1 MLSVV
6 AVLST
11 CASADFLPAPE
22 PHETIE
28 KAKAAII
35 INVNAILFICFFF
48 NPTKLINFA
57 FIMANP
63 LKQLAGQTVIYGL
76 STILAR
82 IINFLFVPIYTRLL
96 TPESYGVVTEF
107 MAYIAVLQVVL
118 VLGLETGCFRFANKE
133 GVDPK
138 KVYSSAFVTVFCVS
152 ATFLAL
158 MIAFAS
164 PIASLLG
171 YGGYEACVMYMGG
184 ILALDAVTAILFA
197 KLRQEN
203 KAFKFAILKTVKII
217 TETAANLVLF
227 LWFPKHV
234 DSARWLLHFI
244 PETPDFSY
252 VIFAIFISCI
262 VCGLLFIPDFLKLS
276 FRLDRK
282 LMRQMLAY
290 SLPLMVAA
298 LPGVIND
305 FLDRILFRF
314 FDTNADA
321 WRSSLGL
328 YQAAVKLAV
337 IMNLFIQ
344 MFRYAAEPFF
354 FKRAREKDS
363 RQLYASVQEYFTAFC
378 GLVFL
383 GVILY
388 IDIIALIL
396 GPQFRSAVG
405 IVPVMLLSYM
415 ILGMLFNV
423 SMWYKLSGKTDM
435 AIWITL
441 SGLAVT
447 ALVIILFMPKYSYW
461 AAAFGHLA
469 SYVVMFAI
477 SSVLGAK
484 YYPIPYRWGRL
495 MGIFL
500 LMGTAYGASLL
511 VDSLFFADVALGQS
525 PAGQVVAKLGVHTLL
540 ILLYALAAWKTIRHR
555 S

>member
-1 MLSVV
+1 M
-6 AVLST
+6 
-11 CASADFLPAPE
+11 
-22 PHETIE
+22 
-28 KAKAAII
+28 
-35 INVNAILFICFFF
+35 
-48 NPTKLINFA
+48 
-57 FIMANP
+57 
-63 LKQLAGQTVIYGL
+63 IYGL

-96 TPESYGVVTEF
+96 SPESYGVVTEF

-138 KVYSSAFVTVFCVS
+138 KVYSNAFATIFCIN

-158 MIAFAS
+158 MIAFAGQ
-164 PIASLLG
+164 IASALG
-171 YGGYEACVMYMGG
+171 YDGYNSCIMYMGG
-184 ILALDAVTAILFA
+184 ILSIDAITAILFA
-197 KLRQEN
+197 KLRQEGR
-203 KAFKFAILKTVKII
+203 ALKFAVFKTIKII

-234 DSARWLLHFI
+234 ESSQWLLNFI
-244 PETPDFSY
+244 PATPDFSY
-252 VIFAIFISCI
+252 VIFAIFISCV
-262 VCGLLFIPDFLKLS
+262 VCGLLFIPDYLKLS
-276 FRLDRK
+276 FRLEPK
-282 LMRQMLAY
+282 LLRQMLAY

-298 LPGVIND
+298 LPGVVND
-305 FLDRILFRF
+305 FLDRILFRY

-354 FKRAREKDS
+354 FRRSREKDS
-363 RQLYASVQEYFTAFC
+363 KDLYALVQEYFTAFC

-405 IVPVMLLSYM
+405 VVPVMLLSYM
-415 ILGMLFNV
+415 LLGMLFNV
-423 SMWYKLSGKTDM
+423 SMWYKLSGRTNM

-441 SGLAVT
+441 AGLTVT
-447 ALVIILFMPKYSYW
+447 AIVIVLFMPKYSYW
-461 AAAFGHLA
+461 AAAYGHLA
-469 SYVVMFAI
+469 SYIVMFAI
-477 SSVLGAK
+477 SSILGAK

-495 MGIFL
+495 AGIVA
-500 LMGTAYGASLL
+500 LMFAVYGASMFI
-511 VDSLFFADVALGQS
+511 DTKCFADTVIGEASIGAVA
-525 PAGQVVAKLGVHTLL
+525 AKLGVHTVFIL
-540 ILLYALAAWKTIRHR
+540 IYLAGAWFTISHR
-555 S
+555 GSGRPHSDVE

>member
-1 MLSVV
+1 M
-6 AVLST
+6 
-11 CASADFLPAPE
+11 
-22 PHETIE
+22 
-28 KAKAAII
+28 
-35 INVNAILFICFFF
+35 
-48 NPTKLINFA
+48 
-57 FIMANP
+57 
-63 LKQLAGQTVIYGL
+63 IYGL

-107 MAYIAVLQVVL
+107 MAYIAVLQIVL

-133 GVDPK
+133 GVDSR

-152 ATFLAL
+152 VTFLAL

-164 PIASLLG
+164 PIASILG
-171 YGGYEACVMYMGG
+171 YEGYQSCVMYMGG
-184 ILALDAVTAILFA
+184 ILAMDAVTAILFA
-197 KLRQEN
+197 RLRQEN
-203 KAFKFAILKTVKII
+203 KALKFAIFKTIKII

-227 LWFPKHV
+227 LWFPKYCANIAQQTGAEV
-234 DSARWLLHFI
+234 LNGSDVWLLNFI
-244 PETPDFSY
+244 PAVPDFSY
-252 VIFAIFISCI
+252 VIFAIFISCV
-262 VCGLLFIPDFLKLS
+262 VCTLLFVPYFLKLS
-276 FRLDRK
+276 FRLDPK
-282 LMRQMLAY
+282 LTRQMLAY

-305 FLDRILFRF
+305 FLDRILFRY

-354 FKRAREKDS
+354 FRRSREKDS
-363 RQLYASVQEYFTAFC
+363 KQLYAIVQEYFTAFC

-388 IDIIALIL
+388 IDVVALIL

-405 IVPVMLLSYM
+405 VVPVMLLSYM
-415 ILGMLFNV
+415 LLGMLFNV
-423 SMWYKLSGKTDM
+423 SMWYKLSGRTNM

-441 SGLAVT
+441 SGLVVT
-447 ALVIILFMPKYSYW
+447 AVIIVLFMPKYSYW
-461 AAAFGHLA
+461 AAAYGHLA
-469 SYVVMFAI
+469 SYIVMFAI
-477 SSVLGAK
+477 SSFLGAK

-495 MGIFL
+495 AGIFVV
-500 LMGTAYGASLL
+500 MGAVYGLSLL
-511 VDSLFFADVALGQS
+511 LDATFFAGANLSDS
-525 PAGQVVAKLGVHTLL
+525 PWQMLAKLGVHTTL
-540 ILLYALAAWKTIRHR
+540 ILGYLAVVWKMIRK
-555 S
+555 

>member
-1 MLSVV
+1 
-6 AVLST
+6 
-11 CASADFLPAPE
+11 
-22 PHETIE
+22 
-28 KAKAAII
+28 
-35 INVNAILFICFFF
+35 
-48 NPTKLINFA
+48 
-57 FIMANP
+57 MANP

-133 GVDPK
+133 GVEPH
-138 KVYSSAFVTVFCVS
+138 KVYSNAFVTVFCIS

-158 MIAFAS
+158 MIAFS
-164 PIASLLG
+164 GPIASVLG
-171 YGGYEACVMYMGG
+171 YAGYESCIIYMGG
-184 ILALDAVTAILFA
+184 ILALDSVTAILFA
-197 KLRQEN
+197 KLRQES
-203 KAFKFAILKTVKII
+203 KALKFAIFKTIKII
-217 TETAANLVLF
+217 TETVANLVLF
-227 LWFPKHV
+227 LWFPKHCA
-234 DSARWLLHFI
+234 DTWMLDFI
-244 PETPDFSY
+244 PAVPDFSY

-262 VCGLLFIPDFLKLS
+262 VCGLLFIPEYLKLS
-276 FRLDRK
+276 FRLDPK
-282 LMRQMLAY
+282 LLRQMLAY
-290 SLPLMVAA
+290 SLPFMVAA
-298 LPGVIND
+298 LPGVVND
-305 FLDRILFRF
+305 FLDRILFRY
-314 FDTNADA
+314 FDTNAEA
-321 WRSSLGL
+321 WRNSLGL

-354 FKRAREKDS
+354 FRRSREKDS

-388 IDIIALIL
+388 IDVIALIL

-405 IVPVMLLSYM
+405 VVPVMLLSYM

-423 SMWYKLSGKTDM
+423 SMWYKLSGKTNM

-447 ALVIILFMPKYSYW
+447 AAVIILFMPKYSYW
-461 AAAFGHLA
+461 AAAYGHLA

-477 SSVLGAK
+477 SSILGAK

-495 MGIFL
+495 AGIVL
-500 LMGTAYGASLL
+500 LMGAVYAGSLML
-511 VDSLFFADVALGQS
+511 DSVIFADVTLPAAGVS
-525 PAGQVVAKLGVHTLL
+525 PWPFIAKLGAHTTM
-540 ILLYALAAWKTIRHR
+540 IAAYLAGTWLMIRR
-555 S
+555 K

>member
-1 MLSVV
+1 
-6 AVLST
+6 
-11 CASADFLPAPE
+11 
-22 PHETIE
+22 
-28 KAKAAII
+28 
-35 INVNAILFICFFF
+35 
-48 NPTKLINFA
+48 
-57 FIMANP
+57 MANP

-96 TPESYGVVTEF
+96 SPESYGVVTEF

-133 GVDPK
+133 GVDSR

-158 MIAFAS
+158 MIVFAS
-164 PIASLLG
+164 PIASMLG
-171 YGGYEACVMYMGG
+171 YGGYESCIMYMGG

-203 KAFKFAILKTVKII
+203 KALKFAIFKTIKII

-234 DSARWLLHFI
+234 DSARWLLNFI

-262 VCGLLFIPDFLKLS
+262 VCGLLFIPDFMKLS

-282 LMRQMLAY
+282 LIRQMLAY

-354 FKRAREKDS
+354 FRRAREKDS
-363 RQLYASVQEYFTAFC
+363 KILYASVQEYFTAFC

-388 IDIIALIL
+388 IDIVALIL

-405 IVPVMLLSYM
+405 IVPIMLLSYM

-423 SMWYKLSGKTDM
+423 SMWYKLSGKTGM

-441 SGLAVT
+441 SGLVVT
-447 ALVIILFMPKYSYW
+447 ALVIVIFMPRYSYW
-461 AAAFGHLA
+461 AAAYGHLA

-495 MGIFL
+495 ACILLIMG
-500 LMGTAYGASLL
+500 GVYGVSLL
-511 VDSLFFADVALGQS
+511 LDNIFFADVVIGQS
-525 PAGQVVAKLGVHTLL
+525 SAALVAAKLGVHTVL
-540 ILLYALAAWKTIRHR
+540 IGIYGALSWLTIRTR
-555 S
+555 

>member
-1 MLSVV
+1 
-6 AVLST
+6 
-11 CASADFLPAPE
+11 
-22 PHETIE
+22 
-28 KAKAAII
+28 
-35 INVNAILFICFFF
+35 
-48 NPTKLINFA
+48 
-57 FIMANP
+57 MANP

-96 TPESYGVVTEF
+96 SPESYGVVTEF

-133 GVDPK
+133 GFDPK

-158 MIAFAS
+158 MIAFAT
-164 PIASLLG
+164 PIASMLG
-171 YGGYEACVMYMGG
+171 YEGYQSCIMYMGG

-203 KAFKFAILKTVKII
+203 KALKFAIFKTIKII
-217 TETAANLVLF
+217 TETAANLILF
-227 LWFPKHV
+227 LWFPKNV

-252 VIFAIFISCI
+252 VIFSIFISCI
-262 VCGLLFIPDFLKLS
+262 VCGLLFIPDFTKLS
-276 FRLDRK
+276 FRLDPK
-282 LMRQMLAY
+282 LLKQMLAY

-298 LPGVIND
+298 LPGVVND

-354 FKRAREKDS
+354 FRRAREKDS

-388 IDIIALIL
+388 IDVLALIL

-405 IVPVMLLSYM
+405 IVPIMLLSYM

-423 SMWYKLSGKTDM
+423 SMWYNLSGKTDM

-441 SGLAVT
+441 SGLVVT
-447 ALVIILFMPKYSYW
+447 AVVIVLFMPKYSYW

-469 SYVVMFAI
+469 SYIVMFVI

-495 MGIFL
+495 LMILL
-500 LMGTAYGASLL
+500 LMGTTYGISVLIDRMAFDG
-511 VDSLFFADVALGQS
+511 VVLGQS
-525 PAGQVVAKLGVHTLL
+525 PAGLVIMKMSAHTAL
-540 ILLYALAAWKTIRHR
+540 ILIYIIAVWRTIRKGNR
-555 S
+555 PTSL

>member
-1 MLSVV
+1 MR
-6 AVLST
+6 
-11 CASADFLPAPE
+11 
-22 PHETIE
+22 
-28 KAKAAII
+28 AKI
-35 INVNAILFICFFF
+35 
-48 NPTKLINFA
+48 TNFA
-57 FIMANP
+57 VIMANP

-96 TPESYGVVTEF
+96 SPESYGVVTEF

-138 KVYSSAFVTVFCVS
+138 KVYSNAFVTVFCVS

-164 PIASLLG
+164 PIASMLG
-171 YGGYEACVMYMGG
+171 YEGYQSCIMYMGG
-184 ILALDAVTAILFA
+184 ILALDAVTAIFFA

-203 KAFKFAILKTVKII
+203 KALRFAVFKTVKII

-244 PETPDFSY
+244 PE
-252 VIFAIFISCI
+252 FAK
-262 VCGLLFIPDFLKLS
+262 VS
-276 FRLDRK
+276 FRLDPK
-282 LMRQMLAY
+282 LLRQMLAY

-298 LPGVIND
+298 LPGVVND

-314 FDTNADA
+314 FDTDAEA

-354 FKRAREKDS
+354 FRRARDKDS
-363 RQLYASVQEYFTAFC
+363 KELYATVQEYFTAFC

-388 IDIIALIL
+388 IDVIALIL

-405 IVPVMLLSYM
+405 IVPIMLLSYM

-447 ALVIILFMPKYSYW
+447 AIVIILFMPRYSYW

-484 YYPIPYRWGRL
+484 YYPIPYRWKRL
-495 MGIFL
+495 AAIFL
-500 LMGTAYGASLL
+500 SMGAVYGMSLL
-511 VDSLFFADVALGQS
+511 VDGYVFEGVALGQS
-525 PAGQVVAKLGVHTLL
+525 SAGPVAVKLAVHTVL
-540 ILLYALAAWKTIRHR
+540 ICLYALAAWQIIRKGR
-555 S
+555 

>member
-1 MLSVV
+1 M
-6 AVLST
+6 
-11 CASADFLPAPE
+11 
-22 PHETIE
+22 
-28 KAKAAII
+28 
-35 INVNAILFICFFF
+35 
-48 NPTKLINFA
+48 
-57 FIMANP
+57 
-63 LKQLAGQTVIYGL
+63 IYGL

-138 KVYSSAFVTVFCVS
+138 KVYSNAFATVFCVS

-158 MIAFAS
+158 MIAFAG
-164 PIASLLG
+164 PISAALG
-171 YGGYEACVMYMGG
+171 YEGYSACIMYMGG
-184 ILALDAVTAILFA
+184 ILALDSVTAILFA
-197 KLRQEN
+197 KLRQEGR
-203 KAFKFAILKTVKII
+203 ALKFAIFKTIKIV

-227 LWFPKHV
+227 LWFPKYCAQV
-234 DSARWLLHFI
+234 AAQAGTQAGALTASDVWLLKFI
-244 PETPDFSY
+244 PATPDFSY
-252 VIFAIFISCI
+252 VIFAIFISCV
-262 VCGLLFIPDFLKLS
+262 VCGLLFIPDYLKLS
-276 FRLDRK
+276 FRLEPK
-282 LMRQMLAY
+282 LLRQMLAY

-298 LPGVIND
+298 LPGIVND
-305 FLDRILFRF
+305 FLDRILFRY
-314 FDTNADA
+314 FDTNAEA

-354 FKRAREKDS
+354 FRRAREKDS
-363 RQLYASVQEYFTAFC
+363 KDLYALVQEYFTAFC

-405 IVPVMLLSYM
+405 VVPVMLLSYM

-423 SMWYKLSGKTDM
+423 SMWYKLSGKTNM
-435 AIWITL
+435 AIWITFA
-441 SGLAVT
+441 GLAVT
-447 ALVIILFMPKYSYW
+447 AVVIVLFMPKYSYW
-461 AAAFGHLA
+461 AAAYGHLA

-477 SSVLGAK
+477 SALLGAK

-495 MGIFL
+495 AAIVGLMFL
-500 LMGTAYGASLL
+500 VYGVSMYLDAKCFANVVIGEASNGL
-511 VDSLFFADVALGQS
+511 VA
-525 PAGQVVAKLGVHTLL
+525 AKLGVHTLF
-540 ILLYALAAWKTIRHR
+540 IALYAVGSWITIRKR
-555 S
+555 

>member
-1 MLSVV
+1 M
-6 AVLST
+6 
-11 CASADFLPAPE
+11 
-22 PHETIE
+22 
-28 KAKAAII
+28 
-35 INVNAILFICFFF
+35 
-48 NPTKLINFA
+48 
-57 FIMANP
+57 
-63 LKQLAGQTVIYGL
+63 IYGL

-138 KVYSSAFVTVFCVS
+138 KVYSNAFVIVFCVS

-158 MIAFAS
+158 MIAFAG
-164 PIASLLG
+164 PISAALG
-171 YGGYEACVMYMGG
+171 YEGYSSCIMYMGG
-184 ILALDAVTAILFA
+184 ILALDSVTAILFA
-197 KLRQEN
+197 KLRQEGR
-203 KAFKFAILKTVKII
+203 ALKFAIFKTIKIV

-227 LWFPKHV
+227 LWFPKYCAQV
-234 DSARWLLHFI
+234 AAQTGTQAGALTASDVWLLKFI
-244 PETPDFSY
+244 PATPDFSY
-252 VIFAIFISCI
+252 VIFAIFISCV
-262 VCGLLFIPDFLKLS
+262 VCGLLFIPDYLKLS
-276 FRLDRK
+276 FRLEPK
-282 LMRQMLAY
+282 LLRQMLAY

-298 LPGVIND
+298 LPGIVND
-305 FLDRILFRF
+305 FLDRILFRY
-314 FDTNADA
+314 FDTNAEA

-354 FKRAREKDS
+354 FRRAREKDS
-363 RQLYASVQEYFTAFC
+363 KDLYALVQEYFTAFC

-405 IVPVMLLSYM
+405 VVPVMLLSYM

-423 SMWYKLSGKTDM
+423 SMWYKLSGKTNM
-435 AIWITL
+435 AIWITFA
-441 SGLAVT
+441 GLAVT
-447 ALVIILFMPKYSYW
+447 AVVIVLFMPKYSYW
-461 AAAFGHLA
+461 AAAYGHLA

-477 SSVLGAK
+477 SALLGAK

-495 MGIFL
+495 AAIVGLMFL
-500 LMGTAYGASLL
+500 VYGVSMYLDAKCFTNVVIGEASNGL
-511 VDSLFFADVALGQS
+511 VA
-525 PAGQVVAKLGVHTLL
+525 AKLGVHTLF
-540 ILLYALAAWKTIRHR
+540 IALYAVGSWITIRKR
-555 S
+555 

>member
-1 MLSVV
+1 
-6 AVLST
+6 
-11 CASADFLPAPE
+11 
-22 PHETIE
+22 
-28 KAKAAII
+28 
-35 INVNAILFICFFF
+35 
-48 NPTKLINFA
+48 
-57 FIMANP
+57 MANP

-82 IINFLFVPIYTRLL
+82 IINFLFVPVYTRLL

-133 GVDPK
+133 GIEPR
-138 KVYSSAFVTVFCVS
+138 KVYSNAFVTVFCIS

-158 MIAFAS
+158 MIAFAG
-164 PIASLLG
+164 PIASVLG
-171 YGGYEACVMYMGG
+171 YSGYESCIMYMGG
-184 ILALDAVTAILFA
+184 ILALDAITAILFA

-203 KAFKFAILKTVKII
+203 KALKFAIFKTIKIV
-217 TETAANLVLF
+217 TETVANLVLF
-227 LWFPKHV
+227 LWFPSHV
-234 DSARWLLHFI
+234 DSALWLLRFI
-244 PETPDFSY
+244 PASPDFSY

-262 VCGLLFIPDFLKLS
+262 VCGLLFIPEYLRMS
-276 FRLDRK
+276 FRLDPK
-282 LMRQMLAY
+282 LLRQMLAY

-305 FLDRILFRF
+305 FLDRILFRY
-314 FDTNADA
+314 FDTNAEA

-354 FKRAREKDS
+354 FRRSREKDS
-363 RQLYASVQEYFTAFC
+363 RELYASVQEYFTAFC

-388 IDIIALIL
+388 IDVIALIL

-405 IVPVMLLSYM
+405 VVPVMLLSYM

-423 SMWYKLSGKTDM
+423 SMWYKLSGKTNM

-441 SGLAVT
+441 AGLAVT
-447 ALVIILFMPKYSYW
+447 AVVIVLFMPKYSYW
-461 AAAFGHLA
+461 AAAYGHLA

-477 SSVLGAK
+477 SSILGAK

-495 MGIFL
+495 AGIFL
-500 LMGTAYGASLL
+500 LMGGIYGGSLLLPEMGLVLKLGIHTVLIAVYGACSWL
-511 VDSLFFADVALGQS
+511 VIH
-525 PAGQVVAKLGVHTLL
+525 K
-540 ILLYALAAWKTIRHR
+540 K
-555 S
+555 

>member
-1 MLSVV
+1 
-6 AVLST
+6 
-11 CASADFLPAPE
+11 
-22 PHETIE
+22 
-28 KAKAAII
+28 
-35 INVNAILFICFFF
+35 
-48 NPTKLINFA
+48 
-57 FIMANP
+57 MANP
-63 LKQLAGQTVIYGL
+63 LKQLAGQTMIYGL

-118 VLGLETGCFRFANKE
+118 VMGLETGCFRFANKE
-133 GVDPK
+133 GVNSD
-138 KVYSSAFVTVFCVS
+138 KVYSNAFVTVFAVS

-158 MIAFAS
+158 MLAFAG
-164 PIASLLG
+164 PISSALG
-171 YGGYEACVMYMGG
+171 YEGYGSCIRYVGG
-184 ILALDAVTAILFA
+184 ILALDSVTAILFA
-197 KLRQEN
+197 RLRQEN
-203 KAFKFAILKTVKII
+203 KALKFALIKTVKIV

-234 DSARWLLHFI
+234 DSAEWLLNFI
-244 PETPDFSY
+244 PATPDFSY

-262 VCGLLFIPDFLKLS
+262 VCGLIFIPDFLRLS
-276 FRLDRK
+276 FRLDGK
-282 LMRQMLAY
+282 LLKQMLAY
-290 SLPLMVAA
+290 SIPLMVAA
-298 LPGVIND
+298 LPGVVND
-305 FLDRILFRF
+305 FLDRILFRY
-314 FDTNADA
+314 FDTNAEA

-354 FKRAREKDS
+354 FRRAAEKDS
-363 RQLYASVQEYFTAFC
+363 RVLYATVQEYFTAFC

-388 IDIIALIL
+388 IDVVALIL

-405 IVPVMLLSYM
+405 VVPIMLLSYM

-423 SMWYKLSGKTDM
+423 SMWYKLSGKTNM

-447 ALVIILFMPKYSYW
+447 AAVIIVFMPKYSYW

-469 SYVVMFAI
+469 SYVVMFVI

-495 MGIFL
+495 LLIFL
-500 LMGTAYGASLL
+500 AMGGVYGVSLMIDQAFFSEVVLGKSPTAPVLC
-511 VDSLFFADVALGQS
+511 
-525 PAGQVVAKLGVHTLL
+525 KLGVHTVL
-540 ILLYALAAWKTIRHR
+540 ILLYMAVALLAIRKR
-555 S
+555 AVRE

>member
-1 MLSVV
+1 M
-6 AVLST
+6 
-11 CASADFLPAPE
+11 
-22 PHETIE
+22 
-28 KAKAAII
+28 
-35 INVNAILFICFFF
+35 
-48 NPTKLINFA
+48 
-57 FIMANP
+57 
-63 LKQLAGQTVIYGL
+63 IYGL

-96 TPESYGVVTEF
+96 SPESYGVVTEF

-138 KVYSSAFVTVFCVS
+138 KVYSNAFATIFCIS

-158 MIAFAS
+158 MIAFAG
-164 PIASLLG
+164 PIASALG
-171 YGGYEACVMYMGG
+171 YDGYNSCIMYMGG
-184 ILALDAVTAILFA
+184 ILSIDAITAILFA
-197 KLRQEN
+197 KLRQEGR
-203 KAFKFAILKTVKII
+203 ALKFAVFKTIKII

-234 DSARWLLHFI
+234 ESAQWLLNFI
-244 PETPDFSY
+244 PATPDFSY
-252 VIFAIFISCI
+252 VIFAIFISCV
-262 VCGLLFIPDFLKLS
+262 VCGLLFIPDYLKLS
-276 FRLDRK
+276 FRLEPK
-282 LMRQMLAY
+282 LLRQMLAY

-298 LPGVIND
+298 LPGVVND
-305 FLDRILFRF
+305 FLDRILFRY

-354 FKRAREKDS
+354 FRRSREKDS
-363 RQLYASVQEYFTAFC
+363 KDLYALVQEYFTAFC

-405 IVPVMLLSYM
+405 VVPVMLLSYM
-415 ILGMLFNV
+415 LLGMLFNV
-423 SMWYKLSGKTDM
+423 SMWYKLSGRTNM

-441 SGLAVT
+441 AGLTVT
-447 ALVIILFMPKYSYW
+447 AIVIVLFMPKYSYW
-461 AAAFGHLA
+461 AAAYGHLA
-469 SYVVMFAI
+469 SYIVMFAI
-477 SSVLGAK
+477 SSILGAK

-495 MGIFL
+495 AGIVA
-500 LMGTAYGASLL
+500 LMFAVYGASMFI
-511 VDSLFFADVALGQS
+511 DTKCFADTVIGEASIGAVA
-525 PAGQVVAKLGVHTLL
+525 AKLGVHTVFIL
-540 ILLYALAAWKTIRHR
+540 IYLAGAWFTISHR
-555 S
+555 GSGRPHSDVE

>member
-1 MLSVV
+1 
-6 AVLST
+6 
-11 CASADFLPAPE
+11 
-22 PHETIE
+22 
-28 KAKAAII
+28 
-35 INVNAILFICFFF
+35 
-48 NPTKLINFA
+48 
-57 FIMANP
+57 MANP
-63 LKQLAGQTVIYGL
+63 LKQLAGQTMIYGL

-138 KVYSSAFVTVFCVS
+138 KVYSNAFVTVFCVS

-158 MIAFAS
+158 MIAFAG
-164 PIASLLG
+164 PISAALG
-171 YGGYEACVMYMGG
+171 YEGYSSCIMYMGG
-184 ILALDAVTAILFA
+184 ILALDSVTAILFA
-197 KLRQEN
+197 KLRQDGR
-203 KAFKFAILKTVKII
+203 ALKFAIFKTIKIV

-227 LWFPKHV
+227 LWFPKYCAQV
-234 DSARWLLHFI
+234 AAQAGTQAGALTASDVWLLKFI
-244 PETPDFSY
+244 PATPDFSY
-252 VIFAIFISCI
+252 VIFAIFISCV
-262 VCGLLFIPDFLKLS
+262 VCGLLFIPDYLKLS
-276 FRLDRK
+276 FRLEPK
-282 LMRQMLAY
+282 LLRQMLAY

-298 LPGVIND
+298 LPGIVND
-305 FLDRILFRF
+305 FLDRILFRY
-314 FDTNADA
+314 FDTNAEA

-354 FKRAREKDS
+354 FRRAREKDS
-363 RQLYASVQEYFTAFC
+363 KDLYALVQEYFTAFC

-405 IVPVMLLSYM
+405 VVPVMLLSYM

-423 SMWYKLSGKTDM
+423 SMWYKLSGKTNM
-435 AIWITL
+435 AIWITFA
-441 SGLAVT
+441 GLAVT
-447 ALVIILFMPKYSYW
+447 AVVIVLFMPKYSYW
-461 AAAFGHLA
+461 AAAYGHLA
-469 SYVVMFAI
+469 SYVVMFAVSAI
-477 SSVLGAK
+477 LGAK

-495 MGIFL
+495 GAIVGLML
-500 LMGTAYGASLL
+500 LVYGASMFLDAKCFTNVVIGEASNGL
-511 VDSLFFADVALGQS
+511 VA
-525 PAGQVVAKLGVHTLL
+525 AKLGAHTLF
-540 ILLYALAAWKTIRHR
+540 IALYAVGSWITIRKR
-555 S
+555 

>member
-1 MLSVV
+1 M
-6 AVLST
+6 
-11 CASADFLPAPE
+11 
-22 PHETIE
+22 
-28 KAKAAII
+28 
-35 INVNAILFICFFF
+35 
-48 NPTKLINFA
+48 
-57 FIMANP
+57 
-63 LKQLAGQTVIYGL
+63 IYGL

-133 GVDPK
+133 GVDPR
-138 KVYSSAFVTVFCVS
+138 KVYSNAFVTVFCIS

-158 MIAFAS
+158 MLAFAT
-164 PIASLLG
+164 PISAALG
-171 YGGYEACVMYMGG
+171 YDGYSSCIRYIGG
-184 ILALDAVTAILFA
+184 ILALDSITAIMFA

-203 KAFKFAILKTVKII
+203 KAMKFALIKTVKII

-234 DSARWLLHFI
+234 DSAHWLLNFI
-244 PETPDFSY
+244 PGTPDFSY
-252 VIFAIFISCI
+252 VIFAIFLSCV
-262 VCGLLFIPDFLKLS
+262 VCALLFIPDLLRLS
-276 FRLDRK
+276 FRLDPK
-282 LMRQMLAY
+282 LLRQMLAY

-298 LPGVIND
+298 LPGVVND
-305 FLDRILFRF
+305 FLDRILFRY
-314 FDTNADA
+314 FDTNAEA

-354 FKRAREKDS
+354 FRRAAEKDS
-363 RQLYASVQEYFTAFC
+363 RKLYASVQEYFTAFC

-396 GPQFRSAVG
+396 GPQFRAAVG
-405 IVPVMLLSYM
+405 IVPIMLLSYM
-415 ILGMLFNV
+415 LLGMLFNV
-423 SMWYKLSGKTDM
+423 SMWYKLSGKTNM

-441 SGLAVT
+441 AGLAVT
-447 ALVIILFMPKYSYW
+447 AVVIVIFMPKYSYW
-461 AAAFGHLA
+461 AAAYGHLA
-469 SYVVMFAI
+469 SYVVMFII

-484 YYPIPYRWGRL
+484 YYPIPYRWGRIFGIMAA
-495 MGIFL
+495 MGLIYA
-500 LMGTAYGASLL
+500 GSL
-511 VDSLFFADVALGQS
+511 VIDGLFFADVAIGTTS
-525 PAGQVVAKLGVHTLL
+525 AGPLVAKLGVHTLL
-540 ILLYALAAWKTIRHR
+540 IIAYAAVSIFIIRKR
-555 S
+555 SILR

>member
-1 MLSVV
+1 M
-6 AVLST
+6 
-11 CASADFLPAPE
+11 
-22 PHETIE
+22 
-28 KAKAAII
+28 
-35 INVNAILFICFFF
+35 
-48 NPTKLINFA
+48 
-57 FIMANP
+57 
-63 LKQLAGQTVIYGL
+63 IYGL

-138 KVYSSAFVTVFCVS
+138 KVYSNAFVTVFCVS

-158 MIAFAS
+158 MIAFAG
-164 PIASLLG
+164 PISAALG
-171 YGGYEACVMYMGG
+171 YEGYSSCIMYMGG
-184 ILALDAVTAILFA
+184 ILALDSVTAILFA
-197 KLRQEN
+197 KLRQEGR
-203 KAFKFAILKTVKII
+203 ALKFAIFKTIKIV

-227 LWFPKHV
+227 LWFPKYCAQV
-234 DSARWLLHFI
+234 AAQAGTQAGALTASDVWLLKFI
-244 PETPDFSY
+244 PATPDFSY
-252 VIFAIFISCI
+252 VIFAIFISCV
-262 VCGLLFIPDFLKLS
+262 VCGLLFIPDYLKLS
-276 FRLDRK
+276 FRLEPK
-282 LMRQMLAY
+282 LLRQMLAY

-298 LPGVIND
+298 LPGIVND
-305 FLDRILFRF
+305 FLDRILFRY
-314 FDTNADA
+314 FDTNAEA

-354 FKRAREKDS
+354 FRRAREKDS
-363 RQLYASVQEYFTAFC
+363 KDLYALVQEYFTAFC

-405 IVPVMLLSYM
+405 VVPVMLLSYM

-435 AIWITL
+435 AIWITFA
-441 SGLAVT
+441 GLAVT
-447 ALVIILFMPKYSYW
+447 AVVIVLFMPKYSYW
-461 AAAFGHLA
+461 AAAYGHLA

-477 SSVLGAK
+477 SALLGAK

-495 MGIFL
+495 AAIVG
-500 LMGTAYGASLL
+500 LMLL
-511 VDSLFFADVALGQS
+511 VYGVSMYLDAKCFTNVVIGEASNGLVA
-525 PAGQVVAKLGVHTLL
+525 AKLGVHTLF
-540 ILLYALAAWKTIRHR
+540 IALYAVGSWITIRKR
-555 S
+555 

>member
-1 MLSVV
+1 
-6 AVLST
+6 
-11 CASADFLPAPE
+11 
-22 PHETIE
+22 
-28 KAKAAII
+28 
-35 INVNAILFICFFF
+35 
-48 NPTKLINFA
+48 
-57 FIMANP
+57 MANP

-133 GVDPK
+133 GVESH
-138 KVYSSAFVTVFCVS
+138 KVYSNAFVTVFCIS

-158 MIAFAS
+158 MIAFS
-164 PIASLLG
+164 GPIASALG
-171 YGGYEACVMYMGG
+171 YAGYESCIMYMGG
-184 ILALDAVTAILFA
+184 ILALDSVTAILFA
-197 KLRQEN
+197 KLRQES
-203 KAFKFAILKTVKII
+203 KALKFAIFKTIKIV
-217 TETAANLVLF
+217 TETAANLILF
-227 LWFPKHV
+227 LWLPKHCT
-234 DSARWLLHFI
+234 DGWMLNFI
-244 PETPDFSY
+244 PAVPDFSY

-262 VCGLLFIPDFLKLS
+262 VCGLLFIPEYLKLS
-276 FRLDRK
+276 FRLDSK
-282 LMRQMLAY
+282 LLRQMLAY

-298 LPGVIND
+298 LPGVVND
-305 FLDRILFRF
+305 FLDRILFRY
-314 FDTNADA
+314 FDTNAEA
-321 WRSSLGL
+321 WRNSLGL

-354 FKRAREKDS
+354 FRRAREKDS

-388 IDIIALIL
+388 IDVIALIL

-405 IVPVMLLSYM
+405 VVPVMLLSYM

-423 SMWYKLSGKTDM
+423 SMWYKLSGKTNM

-447 ALVIILFMPKYSYW
+447 AAVIILFMPKYSYW
-461 AAAFGHLA
+461 AAAYGHLA

-477 SSVLGAK
+477 SSILGAK

-495 MGIFL
+495 AGIVL
-500 LMGTAYGASLL
+500 LMGGIYAGSLML
-511 VDSLFFADVALGQS
+511 DSAIFTDVTL
-525 PAGQVVAKLGVHTLL
+525 PAAGVTPWPFIAKLGAHTAM
-540 ILLYALAAWKTIRHR
+540 IAAYLAGTWMIIRR
-555 S
+555 K

>member
-1 MLSVV
+1 
-6 AVLST
+6 
-11 CASADFLPAPE
+11 
-22 PHETIE
+22 
-28 KAKAAII
+28 
-35 INVNAILFICFFF
+35 
-48 NPTKLINFA
+48 
-57 FIMANP
+57 MANP
-63 LKQLAGQTVIYGL
+63 LKQLAGQTVIYGM

-107 MAYIAVLQVVL
+107 MAYIAVLQGVL
-118 VLGLETGCFRFANKE
+118 VLGLETGTFRFANKE
-133 GVDPK
+133 GADER
-138 KVYSSAFVTVFCVS
+138 KVYSNAFVTVFCLS

-158 MIAFAS
+158 MIAFAG
-164 PIASLLG
+164 PISSALG
-171 YGGYEACVMYMGG
+171 YEGYSSCIIYMGG
-184 ILALDAVTAILFA
+184 ILALDAITAILFA
-197 KLRQEN
+197 KLRQDG
-203 KAFKFAILKTVKII
+203 KALKFAILNTIKIV

-234 DSARWLLHFI
+234 ASADWLLHLI
-244 PETPDFSY
+244 PATPDFSY
-252 VIFAIFISCI
+252 VIFAIFVSCL
-262 VCGLLFIPDFLKLS
+262 VCGLLFIPEYIRMTW
-276 FRLDRK
+276 RLDPK
-282 LMRQMLAY
+282 LLRQMLEY

-305 FLDRILFRF
+305 FLDRILFRY

-354 FKRAREKDS
+354 FRRAREKDS
-363 RQLYASVQEYFTAFC
+363 KPLYAKVQEYFTAFC

-383 GVILY
+383 GGILY

-396 GPQFRSAVG
+396 GPHFREAVG

-441 SGLAVT
+441 SGLVVT
-447 ALVIILFMPKYSYW
+447 AIVIVLFMPKYSYW

-469 SYVVMFAI
+469 SYVVMFII

-495 MGIFL
+495 ALIVVVMAAI
-500 LMGTAYGASLL
+500 YGLSVVIDGAC
-511 VDSLFFADVALGQS
+511 FATTDITSGAGPLAL
-525 PAGQVVAKLGVHTLL
+525 KLGTHTMLL
-540 ILLYALAAWKTIRHR
+540 LAYCVGAWTIIRK
-555 S
+555 

>member
-1 MLSVV
+1 M
-6 AVLST
+6 T
-11 CASADFLPAPE
+11 
-22 PHETIE
+22 
-28 KAKAAII
+28 AK
-35 INVNAILFICFFF
+35 LR
-48 NPTKLINFA
+48 NFA
-57 FIMANP
+57 VIMANP
-63 LKQLAGQTVIYGL
+63 IKQLAGQTVIYGL

-133 GVDPK
+133 GVDPR
-138 KVYSSAFVTVFCVS
+138 KVYSNAFVTVFCVS

-158 MIAFAS
+158 MLAFAT
-164 PIASLLG
+164 PISAALG
-171 YGGYEACVMYMGG
+171 YDGYASCIRYIGG
-184 ILALDAVTAILFA
+184 ILALDSITAIMFA
-197 KLRQEN
+197 KLRQES
-203 KAFKFAILKTVKII
+203 KALKFAIIKTAKII

-234 DSARWLLHFI
+234 DSARWLLNFI
-244 PETPDFSY
+244 PATPDFSY
-252 VIFAIFISCI
+252 VIFAIFVSCV
-262 VCGLLFIPDFLKLS
+262 VCGLLFIPDLLKLS
-276 FRLDRK
+276 FRLDPK
-282 LMRQMLAY
+282 LLRQMLAY

-298 LPGVIND
+298 LPGVVND
-305 FLDRILFRF
+305 FLDRILFRY
-314 FDTNADA
+314 FDTNAEA

-354 FKRAREKDS
+354 FRKAAEKDS
-363 RQLYASVQEYFTAFC
+363 RKLYASVQEYFTAFC

-405 IVPVMLLSYM
+405 VVPVMLLSYM

-423 SMWYKLSGKTDM
+423 SMWYKLSGKTNM

-447 ALVIILFMPKYSYW
+447 AVVIILFMPKYSYW

-477 SSVLGAK
+477 SSILGAK

-495 MGIFL
+495 AGIVLVMGSV
-500 LMGTAYGASLL
+500 YGASLL
-511 VDSLFFADVALGQS
+511 IDHALFADVVLGQS
-525 PAGQVVAKLGVHTLL
+525 PFGQVAAKLGVHTAL
-540 ILLYALAAWKTIRHR
+540 ILGYLALSWKIIRK
-555 S
+555 

>member
-1 MLSVV
+1 
-6 AVLST
+6 
-11 CASADFLPAPE
+11 
-22 PHETIE
+22 
-28 KAKAAII
+28 
-35 INVNAILFICFFF
+35 
-48 NPTKLINFA
+48 
-57 FIMANP
+57 MANP

-96 TPESYGVVTEF
+96 SPESYGVVTEF

-133 GVDPK
+133 GVDTK
-138 KVYSSAFVTVFCVS
+138 KVYSNAFVTVFCIS

-158 MIAFAS
+158 MIAFAT
-164 PIASLLG
+164 PISSMLG
-171 YGGYEACVMYMGG
+171 YAGYQSCIMYMGG
-184 ILALDAVTAILFA
+184 ILALDAVTAIFFA

-203 KAFKFAILKTVKII
+203 KAMKFALFKTAKII
-217 TETAANLVLF
+217 TETVANLVLF
-227 LWFPKHV
+227 LWFPKNL

-252 VIFAIFISCI
+252 VIFAIFISCL
-262 VCGLLFIPDFLKLS
+262 VCGILFIPDFARLS
-276 FRLDRK
+276 FRLDKK
-282 LMRQMLAY
+282 LLRQMLAY

-354 FKRAREKDS
+354 FRRAREKDS
-363 RQLYASVQEYFTAFC
+363 KELYASVQEYFTAFC

-423 SMWYKLSGKTDM
+423 SMWYKLSGKTNM

-441 SGLAVT
+441 SGLVVT
-447 ALVIILFMPKYSYW
+447 AIVIIIFMPTYSYW
-461 AAAFGHLA
+461 AAAYGHLA
-469 SYVVMFAI
+469 SYIVMFII

-484 YYPIPYRWGRL
+484 YYPIPYRWRRLLAIFAL
-495 MGIFL
+495 MG
-500 LMGTAYGASLL
+500 GAYALSMII
-511 VDSLFFADVALGQS
+511 DRFFFEGVALGQS
-525 PAGQVVAKLGVHTLL
+525 PSGIVTLKLTVHTAL
-540 ILLYALAAWKTIRHR
+540 IILYTIASWKTIQKR
-555 S
+555 

>member
-1 MLSVV
+1 
-6 AVLST
+6 
-11 CASADFLPAPE
+11 
-22 PHETIE
+22 
-28 KAKAAII
+28 
-35 INVNAILFICFFF
+35 
-48 NPTKLINFA
+48 
-57 FIMANP
+57 MANP

-138 KVYSSAFVTVFCVS
+138 RVYSNAFVTVFCIS

-158 MIAFAS
+158 MIAFAG
-164 PIASLLG
+164 PISEALG
-171 YGGYEACVMYMGG
+171 YEGYSSCIMYMGG

-197 KLRQEN
+197 RLRQEGR
-203 KAFKFAILKTVKII
+203 AMKFAIFKTIKII

-227 LWFPKHV
+227 LWFPKHCAS
-234 DSARWLLHFI
+234 DSWLLNFI
-244 PETPDFSY
+244 PATPDFSY
-252 VIFAIFISCI
+252 VIFAIFISCL
-262 VCGLLFIPDFLKLS
+262 VCGILFIPDYLSLS
-276 FRLDRK
+276 FRLDPK
-282 LMRQMLAY
+282 LLRQMLAY
-290 SLPLMVAA
+290 SIPLMVAA
-298 LPGVIND
+298 LPGVVND
-305 FLDRILFRF
+305 FLDRILFRY
-314 FDTNADA
+314 FDTNAEA

-354 FKRAREKDS
+354 FRRAREKDS

-396 GPQFRSAVG
+396 GPQFREAVG
-405 IVPVMLLSYM
+405 VVPVMLLSYM

-423 SMWYKLSGKTDM
+423 SMWYKLSGKTNM

-441 SGLAVT
+441 SGLVVT
-447 ALVIILFMPKYSYW
+447 AVVIVLFMPKYSYW

-469 SYVVMFAI
+469 SYLVMFVI
-477 SSVLGAK
+477 SAVLGAK

-495 MGIFL
+495 AGIILVMGATYAL
-500 LMGTAYGASLL
+500 SLAL
-511 VDSLFFADVALGQS
+511 DSLFFAGTGMSDGMSARLLL
-525 PAGQVVAKLGVHTLL
+525 KLGVHTLL
-540 ILLYALAAWKTIRHR
+540 IVLYAAAVYRLIRNN